1 MNVTYNIYYIHT
13 NIIQPYK
20 GSKILTHATTW
31 MNLENIMMS
40 EFQNKDN
47 HWLSLH
53 DSTHLNE
60 ESRAVKFTE
69 VWRSMVVARV
79 GEKGKDDL

>member
-47 HWLSLH
+47 H
-53 DSTHLNE
+53 
-60 ESRAVKFTE
+60 
-69 VWRSMVVARV
+69 
-79 GEKGKDDL
+79 